1 MKKSI
6 ARILRSVTV
15 ARPCQVVTHYS
26 GGRRCLSSVPS
37 LQKARRYPELHLRRE
52 FSSHEGTSGVVGGTT
67 IDTDEEELVSQFFK
81 AARGNDVAGAEDI
94 LESEIFRNLK
104 DAVNFTDAFGN
115 SPLMI
120 CAQRNWHESITL
132 LLANDYCDAN
142 HQNIFGSSALMC
154 CSSHGHIDALK
165 VLLESKKVEI
175 DLMSRFGQTAM
186 MKAAQAGKLASI
198 KLLLHKGA
206 DPAILNKKGKG
217 AIQIAEEKSHN
228 HVVEF
233 LTLLQNSAPQ
243 QAETIL

>member
-1 MKKSI
+1 MKKVTAS
-6 ARILRSVTV
+6 ILRTVTV
-15 ARPCQVVTHYS
+15 SRPYQS
-26 GGRRCLSSVPS
+26 RRCFSLVLSACSAKGPPKS
-37 LQKARRYPELHLRRE
+37 FPRRE
-52 FSSHEGTSGVVGGTT
+52 FTSQEINSEADNKTA
-67 IDTDEEELVSQFFK
+67 IDIDEEELVAQFFK

-94 LESEIFRNLK
+94 LESEKFRNLK

-120 CAQRNWHESITL
+120 CAQRNWHESISL
-132 LLANDYCDAN
+132 LLANDHCDTN

-154 CSSHGHIDALK
+154 CSSHGHMDALK
-165 VLLESKKVEI
+165 VLLESSKVEI

-198 KLLLHKGA
+198 KLLLLKGA

-217 AIQIAEEKSHN
+217 AIQIAEEKSHK

-233 LTLLQNSAPQ
+233 LTLLQNPAPQ
-243 QAETIL
+243 